1 MATTLLRRTAAQ
13 LFMVGLPRPVLDRET
28 REFLVEHCPGGVILF
43 KRNIRSAEQL
53 HRLVA
58 DIHATGAGVPP
69 LVALDHEGGRVDRLP
84 HPPFTHFPPMAL
96 VGESGDTRLAE
107 AVGRAMGR
115 ELRGVG
121 IDLDFAPVLDV
132 WSNPRNR
139 VIGDRAFGTTPRTV
153 ARLALAFARGLARA
167 GVLACGKHFP
177 GHGATV
183 GDSHFVLPRVGRTRR
198 ELVATD
204 LLPFARAAAAGIPAL
219 MTAHVV
225 VPALDAR
232 RPATVSPKIC
242 RDLLRRRL
250 RFRGVLFSDDL
261 EMQAMA
267 GRRRVGRAAVE
278 ALRAGC
284 DMLLVCQSLAA
295 AREAMAAV
303 EDALGR
309 GRLEAGAI
317 ATSLM
322 RIQGL
327 RRRLTAPPARASLGW
342 PVHRQLA
349 RRLAAIAPQ
358 ASARAAG

>member
-96 VGESGDTRLAE
+96 VGESGDARLAE

-139 VIGDRAFGTTPRTV
+139 VIGDRAFGTTPRAV

-183 GDSHFVLPRVGRTRR
+183 GDSHFVLPRVRR
-198 ELVATD
+198 SRRALAATELV
-204 LLPFARAAAAGIPAL
+204 PFARAAAADIPAL

-225 VPALDAR
+225 VPALDPR
-232 RPATVSPKIC
+232 RPATVSPEIC

-342 PVHRQLA
+342 PAHRQLA
-349 RRLAAIAPQ
+349 RRVAAIAPQ

>member
-1 MATTLLRRTAAQ
+1 MATTVLRRTAGQ
-13 LFMVGLPRPVLDRET
+13 LFMVGLPRPALGRET
-28 REFLVEHCPGGVILF
+28 REFLAEHCPGGVILF

-53 HRLVA
+53 RQLVA
-58 DIHATGAGVPP
+58 AIHATGAGVPP

-96 VGESGDTRLAE
+96 VGEKEDMGLAA
-107 AVGRAMGR
+107 AVGRAMER
-115 ELRGVG
+115 ELRAVG

-139 VIGDRAFGTTPRTV
+139 VIGDRAFGTTPRAV

-183 GDSHFVLPRVGRTRR
+183 GDSHFVLPRVSRSRR
-198 ELVATD
+198 ELAATD

-219 MTAHVV
+219 MTAHVL
-225 VPALDAR
+225 VPALDPR
-232 RPATVSPKIC
+232 RPVTLSRRIC

-250 RFRGVLFSDDL
+250 RFRGLLFSDDL

-278 ALRAGC
+278 ALQAGC

-295 AREAMAAV
+295 AREAIAAV
-303 EDALGR
+303 EAALGR
-309 GRLEAGAI
+309 GTLDAEAIGA
-317 ATSLM
+317 SLS

-327 RRRLTAPPARASLGW
+327 RRHLTAPPARPSFGW
-342 PVHRQLA
+342 PAHARLA
-349 RRLAAIAPQ
+349 RRLAAAAPQ

>member
-1 MATTLLRRTAAQ
+1 MATSLLRRTAGQ
-13 LFMVGLPRPVLDRET
+13 LFMVGLPRPALDRET
-28 REFLVEHCPGGVILF
+28 REFLAERCPGGVILF

-53 HRLVA
+53 RRLVA

-115 ELRGVG
+115 ELRAVG

-139 VIGDRAFGTTPRTV
+139 VIGDRAFGTTPRAV

-183 GDSHFVLPRVGRTRR
+183 GDSHFVLPRVRR
-198 ELVATD
+198 SRRALAATELV
-204 LLPFARAAAAGIPAL
+204 PFARAAAADIPAL

-327 RRRLTAPPARASLGW
+327 RRRLTAPPARASLAW
-342 PVHRQLA
+342 PAHRQLA

-358 ASARAAG
+358 ASARATG

>member
-1 MATTLLRRTAAQ
+1 MATTVLRRTAGQ
-13 LFMVGLPRPVLDRET
+13 LFMVGLPRPGLDRET
-28 REFLVEHCPGGVILF
+28 REFLAEHCPGGVILF

-53 HRLVA
+53 RRLVA

-84 HPPFTHFPPMAL
+84 HPPFTHFPPMA
-96 VGESGDTRLAE
+96 VVAERGKTALAE
-107 AVGRAMGR
+107 AVGHAMGR
-115 ELRGVG
+115 EL
-121 IDLDFAPVLDV
+121 P
-132 WSNPRNR
+132 
-139 VIGDRAFGTTPRTV
+139 
-153 ARLALAFARGLARA
+153 
-167 GVLACGKHFP
+167 
-177 GHGATV
+177 AT
-183 GDSHFVLPRVGRTRR
+183 
-198 ELVATD
+198 E

-219 MTAHVV
+219 MPAHVV
-225 VPALDAR
+225 VPALDPR
-232 RPATVSPKIC
+232 RPATVSPAIC

-278 ALRAGC
+278 ALLAGC

-309 GRLEAGAI
+309 GTLDAGAT
-317 ATSLM
+317 AASLS

-327 RRRLTAPPARASLGW
+327 RRRLTAPPGRASFGW
-342 PVHRQLA
+342 PAHERLA
-349 RRLAAIAPQ
+349 R
-358 ASARAAG
+358 